1 MLNQIKAL
9 LQDSQLR
16 QQIKAAQTLEEVTKL
31 LATAGTEQYPHLSS
45 NDLLAL
51 VTGQEAE
58 VVKLSEADLLNVVG
72 GGPTAGGC
80 YPTVTSCSCNNCN

>member
-9 LQDSQLR
+9 LQDPQLR
-16 QQIKAAQTLEEVTKL
+16 QQIQAAQTLDEVTKL

-45 NDLLAL
+45 KDLLAL
-51 VTGQEAE
+51 VTGQEEE

-72 GGPTAGGC
+72 GGPTNAGCLPSLSCAGC
-80 YPTVTSCSCNNCN
+80 